1 MTLNQI
7 CEKHGG
13 SFVLAVPLMR
23 DALTKRVESWKVIQT
38 VKKAE
43 DLEKALE
50 YYELEGFSGVVSIPV
65 FSPDDSR
72 LTEYPARLA
81 AKFWLSYLGLCNVAE
96 GGT

>member
-1 MTLNQI
+1 MRLDQI
-7 CEKHGG
+7 CKKHGG

-38 VKKAE
+38 IKRAE

-50 YYELEGFSGVVSIPV
+50 YYELEGFSGVVAIPV

-81 AKFWLSYLGLCNVAE
+81 SRFWQVYLSLCNVGE